1 MNSNLRTMNV
11 RFTTSGPLTRRA
23 VMRRFLREARER
35 GIAANVARIPGTR
48 RFAEGEATGSAERIR
63 EAMHAAVDHVNGR
76 WWTGI
81 PYEVK

>member
-1 MNSNLRTMNV
+1 MKSNLRTTNV

-23 VMRRFLREARER
+23 VMRRFLKEARQR
-35 GIAANVARIPGTR
+35 GIAADVARVRGTG
-48 RFAEGEATGSAERIR
+48 RFAEGKATGSAERIR
-63 EAMHAAVDHVNGR
+63 EAMQAAVDHVNSR